1 MVFSPERLAEGNAI
15 SELQQLPIVVGGISE
30 KGSARGSRFWKQT
43 LNVQTIDVKS
53 AETAEMVKLAN
64 NAWIDLNIALAN
76 DLARLVDK
84 LPYQIDVLKVIKA
97 ANSLKKG
104 SNFVNILLPSNGVGG
119 YC

>member
-1 MVFSPERLAEGNAI
+1 
-15 SELQQLPIVVGGISE
+15 
-30 KGSARGSRFWKQT
+30 
-43 LNVQTIDVKS
+43 
-53 AETAEMVKLAN
+53 MVKLAN

-119 YC
+119 YCLTKDPWFLHSLGTVNGLICQP